1 MEAKDLRD
9 QIPYYLTAAA
19 AEGLLQELEKYKPHT
34 NIYASA
40 QNEDLLQG
48 DAWSKLTIFDFES
61 STVRKIKGIVVSN
74 SCDISKDNAREIPP
88 RLSFAPIVK
97 LSKIQ
102 SLYEQSGKD
111 AQAVQSKINAI
122 REQRNTSMFY
132 LPAGISL
139 DEDYVALLSEI
150 SSFPLSMF
158 LEEEG
163 RSRFVTLN
171 MVGFYLFLFKLSIHF
186 CRFHENVER

>member
-97 LSKIQ
+97 L
-102 SLYEQSGKD
+102 GG
-111 AQAVQSKINAI
+111 
-122 REQRNTSMFY
+122 REN
-132 LPAGISL
+132 
-139 DEDYVALLSEI
+139 
-150 SSFPLSMF
+150 
-158 LEEEG
+158 
-163 RSRFVTLN
+163 
-171 MVGFYLFLFKLSIHF
+171 
-186 CRFHENVER
+186 

>member
-1 MEAKDLRD
+1 
-9 QIPYYLTAAA
+9 
-19 AEGLLQELEKYKPHT
+19 
-34 NIYASA
+34 
-40 QNEDLLQG
+40 
-48 DAWSKLTIFDFES
+48 
-61 STVRKIKGIVVSN
+61 
-74 SCDISKDNAREIPP
+74 
-88 RLSFAPIVK
+88 
-97 LSKIQ
+97 
-102 SLYEQSGKD
+102 
-111 AQAVQSKINAI
+111 
-122 REQRNTSMFY
+122 MFY